1 MILNFCRY
9 FITYIFKA
17 KTRQRLL
24 FLAIV
29 GLFIS
34 SFALLVLQSTMGGL
48 QNKLTTRSKTVDGS
62 AVIEITD
69 LSREESAKLYDE
81 LVNKQFNPSVE
92 YEIELLLRQLNYITP
107 VVLRGVDTSK
117 FTPSFLDKKD
127 LEQGAIVGHDL
138 AYKVSLMEGDE
149 FSLISP
155 SHVDSL
161 MDDIPRLIQV
171 DASSFVRTDVP
182 ESDMFNVW
190 VRLPVVQNLIRKRAI
205 NRIRL
210 YKDHDFTELKSWL
223 ESEYGDKVRLVT
235 WADKFK
241 NLVWALRLENRVMLF
256 LFSGMTLLVSL
267 CITSGLMIF
276 LGKVK
281 GDLVSFWILGSSKN
295 KLEIAMKIFLNL
307 TTLSSIVSG
316 LGFALIFLWLIKIY
330 APNIMPDVFV
340 DRQIPVYITLKGML
354 ISFFVP
360 YVISIAFSA
369 LAFFQFK
376 KDESTYLD
384 YVRSIG

>member
-48 QNKLTTRSKTVDGS
+48 QNKLTTRSKSVDGS
-62 AVIEITD
+62 AVIEVHG
-69 LSREESAKLYDE
+69 LEKSQVESLYSD
-81 LVNKQFNPSVE
+81 LVNKQYDPSVE

-107 VVLRGVDTSK
+107 VILRGIDTK
-117 FTPSFLDKKD
+117 KRMPSFLSGEDLKK
-127 LEQGAIVGHDL
+127 GAVVGSDL
-138 AYKVSLMEGDE
+138 AYKVSLIEGDE

-161 MDDIPRLIQV
+161 MDDIPRLINV
-171 DASSFVRTDVP
+171 EASKFIRTDVP

-190 VRLPVVQNLIRKRAI
+190 VRLPVVQNLIRKRAV

-210 YKDHDFTELKSWL
+210 YKDGDFDSLKEELQEK
-223 ESEYGDKVRLVT
+223 YADKVRVVT
-235 WADKFK
+235 WADKNK
-241 NLVWALRLENRVMLF
+241 NLVWALQLENRVMLF

-295 KLEIAMKIFLNL
+295 RLEVAMKIFLNL
-307 TTLSSIVSG
+307 TTLSSIISG
-316 LGFALIFLWLIKIY
+316 LVFAFIFLGLMKVY

-340 DRQIPVYITLKGML
+340 DRQIPVYITLKGVL
-354 ISFFVP
+354 TSFFIP
-360 YVISIAFSA
+360 YFISIAFSA

>member
-48 QNKLTTRSKTVDGS
+48 QNKLTTRSKSVDGS
-62 AVIEITD
+62 AVLELHGLD
-69 LSREESAKLYDE
+69 QAEVESIYNG
-81 LVNKQFNPSVE
+81 LVNKQFNPSLE
-92 YEIELLLRQLNYITP
+92 YEVELLLRQLNYIIP
-107 VVLRGVDTSK
+107 VVLRGIDTNK
-117 FTPSFLDKKD
+117 KLPSFLSPDD
-127 LEQGAIVGHDL
+127 LSLGAVVGHDL
-138 AYKVSLMEGDE
+138 AYKVSLIEGDE
-149 FSLISP
+149 FTLISP

-161 MDDIPRLIQV
+161 MGDIPRLTQV
-171 DASSFVRTDVP
+171 EASRFIRTDVP

-190 VRLPVVQNLIRKRAI
+190 VRLPVVQNLIRKRAV

-210 YKDHDFTELKSWL
+210 YKDADFNSLR
-223 ESEYGDKVRLVT
+223 ESLRKDYGDKVRLVS
-235 WADKFK
+235 WSDKNK
-241 NLVWALRLENRVMLF
+241 NLVWALQLENRVMLF

-281 GDLVSFWILGSSKN
+281 SDLVSFWILGSSKN
-295 KLEIAMKIFLNL
+295 RLEVAMKIFLNL
-307 TTLSSIVSG
+307 TTLSSIVCG
-316 LGFALIFLWLIKIY
+316 LLFGFIFLGLMKMY

-340 DRQIPVYITLKGML
+340 DRQIPVFITIRGVLTSFLIPYI
-354 ISFFVP
+354 
-360 YVISIAFSA
+360 ISIAFSA

>member
-62 AVIEITD
+62 AVIEIHD
-69 LSREESAKLYDE
+69 LESAEVDSLYST
-81 LVNKQFNPSVE
+81 LVNRQYDPSIE

-107 VVLRGVDTSK
+107 VVLRGIDTDRHM
-117 FTPSFLDKKD
+117 PSFLHKAD
-127 LEQGAIVGHDL
+127 LDVGAVVGSDL
-138 AYKVSLMEGDE
+138 AYKVSLIEGDE
-149 FSLISP
+149 FALISP

-161 MDDIPRLIQV
+161 MDDIPRLINV
-171 DASSFVRTDVP
+171 EAAKFIRTDVP

-190 VRLPVVQNLIRKRAI
+190 VRLPVVQNLIRKRSI

-210 YKDHDFTELKSWL
+210 YKDGDFDSLKEELETK
-223 ESEYGDKVRLVT
+223 YTDRVRLVT
-235 WADKFK
+235 WADKNK
-241 NLVWALRLENRVMLF
+241 NLVWALQLENRVMLF

-295 KLEIAMKIFLNL
+295 RLEVAMKIFLNL
-307 TTLSSIVSG
+307 TTLSSIICG
-316 LGFALIFLWLIKIY
+316 LGFGFIFLSLMRIY

-340 DRQIPVYITLKGML
+340 DRQIPVYITLKGVL
-354 ISFFVP
+354 TSFFIP

-376 KDESTYLD
+376 KDESSYLD

>member
-48 QNKLTTRSKTVDGS
+48 QNKLTTRSMSVDGS
-62 AVIEITD
+62 AVIEIYD
-69 LSREESAKLYDE
+69 LNKDE
-81 LVNKQFNPSVE
+81 VTAIYNDLVNKQFDPSLE

-107 VVLRGVDTSK
+107 VILRGIDTRKKLPNFLHKVD
-117 FTPSFLDKKD
+117 LDS
-127 LEQGAIVGHDL
+127 GAVVGSDL
-138 AYKVSLMEGDE
+138 AYKVSLVEGDE

-171 DASSFVRTDVP
+171 EASKFIRTDVP

-190 VRLPVVQNLIRKRAI
+190 VRLPVVQNLIRKRAV
-205 NRIRL
+205 NRIRI
-210 YKDHDFTELKSWL
+210 YKDLDFDSLKEELKEKYS
-223 ESEYGDKVRLVT
+223 DRVRLVT
-235 WADKFK
+235 WADKNK
-241 NLVWALRLENRVMLF
+241 NLVWALQLENRVMLF

-307 TTLSSIVSG
+307 TTLSSIIGG
-316 LGFALIFLWLIKIY
+316 LLFGFAFLALMKVY

-340 DRQIPVYITLKGML
+340 DRQIPVYITLKGVL
-354 ISFFVP
+354 TSFFIP